1 MGRFAR
7 DKTPAWVN
15 VTTGDPAPYMMDG
28 GLLAVRDLVLQPASA
43 AQPQITAQ
51 EDYYSAS
58 LKMLVGL
65 STK

>member
-1 MGRFAR
+1 M
-7 DKTPAWVN
+7 N

-28 GLLAVRDLVLQPASA
+28 GLLAVRDLVLGQLPAGEPA
-43 AQPQITAQ
+43 IGAQ

-65 STK
+65 AR